1 MGGKCEISHK
11 RVDRQWGPWGETIQ
25 INETDTS
32 YVEYVTREVSIDYA
46 HGGIN
51 GTEGPELV
59 LRSLIWVREG
69 RSWLASKAN
78 CESLGGKLF
87 YNVDGTESQLMFFA
101 EKLNYHFFWLGI
113 YTKDH
118 VDWLTVDDYIIS
130 DPAQLNWKDGQPEN
144 VYGDSDYVSSKDG
157 ALSDN
162 QEHHEMYSICD
173 MS

>member
-11 RVDRQWGPWGETIQ
+11 RIDRQWGPWGESIQ
-25 INETDTS
+25 IIETNTS

-69 RSWLASKAN
+69 RSWLASKAH

-101 EKLNYHFFWLGI
+101 EKLNYHLFWLGI

-130 DPAQLNWKDGQPEN
+130 DPDLLNWKATQPQN
-144 VYGDSDYVSSKDG
+144 AYGDSNYVSSEEG
-157 ALSDN
+157 VLSDDR
-162 QEHHEMYSICD
+162 EYHKMYSICD